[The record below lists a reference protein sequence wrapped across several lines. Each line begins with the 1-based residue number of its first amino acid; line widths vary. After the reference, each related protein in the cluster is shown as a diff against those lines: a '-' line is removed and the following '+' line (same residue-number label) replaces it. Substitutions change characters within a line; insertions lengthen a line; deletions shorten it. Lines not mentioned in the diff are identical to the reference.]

1 MFVFILTEVL
11 LPLLILIFVGF
22 LLQRK
27 FAFNLKHFSTLIT
40 YCLMPVAV
48 FANIYDITIQMDLLL
63 KVLYYIVAYSLVMIL
78 IGNLFAKVLNL
89 QKDESAALK
98 NSISLM
104 NSGNYGLPVSQL
116 IFSQNPIGVAVQIF
130 VLIFQNLLTYS
141 YGMYNLLSTTKS
153 LKDIVISFL
162 KLPVFHA
169 LILGIIFQVG
179 HIKLSQVFLIPIHQ
193 ISDSFAPIALI
204 LLGAQLAH
212 IKLKLLHRAIM
223 GSLIG
228 RLIIGPL
235 IALSLIYLF
244 HIDGVIAQ
252 SLFIASAFPTS
263 RNTSTIAFEYDVE
276 PELHAQ
282 IVLFSTLLSSITV
295 SIVIYLSYIL
305 FT

>member
-27 FAFNLKHFSTLIT
+27 FAFNLKHLSTLIT

-63 KVLYYIVAYSLVMIL
+63 KVLYYIVTYSIVMIL

-89 QKDESAALK
+89 QKGESAALK

-282 IVLFSTLLSSITV
+282 IVLFSTLLSSVTV

>member
-1 MFVFILTEVL
+1 
-11 LPLLILIFVGF
+11 
-22 LLQRK
+22 
-27 FAFNLKHFSTLIT
+27 T

-48 FANIYDITIQMDLLL
+48 FANIYDITIQLDLLL
-63 KVLYYIVAYSLVMIL
+63 KVLYYIVVYSLVMIL

-89 QKDESAALK
+89 QKGESAALK

-282 IVLFSTLLSSITV
+282 IVLFSTLLSSVTV
-295 SIVIYLSYIL
+295 SIVIYLSYI
-305 FT
+305 

>member
-27 FAFNLKHFSTLIT
+27 FVFNLKHFSTLIT

-63 KVLYYIVAYSLVMIL
+63 KVLYYIVAYSLVIIL

-89 QKDESAALK
+89 QKGESAALK

-153 LKDIVISFL
+153 LKDIFISFL

-244 HIDGVIAQ
+244 HIDGAIAQ

-282 IVLFSTLLSSITV
+282 IVLFSTLLSSVTV

>member
-27 FAFNLKHFSTLIT
+27 FAFNLKHLSTLIT

-63 KVLYYIVAYSLVMIL
+63 KVLYYIVTYSIVMIL

-89 QKDESAALK
+89 QKGESAALK

-282 IVLFSTLLSSITV
+282 IVLFSTLLSSVTV
-295 SIVIYLSYIL
+295 SNVIYLSYIL

>member
-63 KVLYYIVAYSLVMIL
+63 KVFYYIVAYSLVMIL

-89 QKDESAALK
+89 QKGESAALK

-169 LILGIIFQVG
+169 LILGIIFQV
-179 HIKLSQVFLIPIHQ
+179 
-193 ISDSFAPIALI
+193 
-204 LLGAQLAH
+204 AH

-276 PELHAQ
+276 PELHAH

>member
-27 FAFNLKHFSTLIT
+27 FAFNLKHLSTLIT

-63 KVLYYIVAYSLVMIL
+63 KVLYYIVAYSIVMIL

-89 QKDESAALK
+89 QKGESAALK

-276 PELHAQ
+276 SELHAQ
-282 IVLFSTLLSSITV
+282 IVLFSTLLSSVTV

>member
-27 FAFNLKHFSTLIT
+27 FVFNLKHFSTLIT

-89 QKDESAALK
+89 QKGESAALK

-153 LKDIVISFL
+153 LKDIFISFL

-244 HIDGVIAQ
+244 HIDGAIAQ

-282 IVLFSTLLSSITV
+282 IVLFSTLLSSVTV

>member
-27 FAFNLKHFSTLIT
+27 FVFNLKHFSTLIT

-89 QKDESAALK
+89 QKGESAALK

-153 LKDIVISFL
+153 LKDIFISFL

-235 IALSLIYLF
+235 IALSIIYLF
-244 HIDGVIAQ
+244 HIDGAIAQ

-282 IVLFSTLLSSITV
+282 IVLFSTLLSSVTV

>member
-27 FAFNLKHFSTLIT
+27 FAFNLKYFSTLIT

-89 QKDESAALK
+89 QKGESAALK

-282 IVLFSTLLSSITV
+282 IVLFSTLLSSVTV
-295 SIVIYLSYIL
+295 SIVIYFSYIL

>member
-27 FAFNLKHFSTLIT
+27 FAFNLKHLSTLIT

-63 KVLYYIVAYSLVMIL
+63 KVLYYIVAYSIVMIL

-89 QKDESAALK
+89 QKGESAALK

-282 IVLFSTLLSSITV
+282 IVLFSTLLSSVTV

>member
-11 LPLLILIFVGF
+11 LPLLILIFVGV

-63 KVLYYIVAYSLVMIL
+63 KVLYYIVAYSIVMIL

-89 QKDESAALK
+89 QKGESAALK

-235 IALSLIYLF
+235 IALSLIYIF

-282 IVLFSTLLSSITV
+282 IVLFSTLLSSVTV
-295 SIVIYLSYIL
+295 SIVIYFSYIL

>member
-27 FAFNLKHFSTLIT
+27 FVFNLKHFSTLIT

-89 QKDESAALK
+89 QKGESAALK

-153 LKDIVISFL
+153 LKDIFISFL

-235 IALSLIYLF
+235 IALGLIYLF

-282 IVLFSTLLSSITV
+282 IVLFSTLLSSVTV

>member
-27 FAFNLKHFSTLIT
+27 FEFNLKHFSTLIT

-63 KVLYYIVAYSLVMIL
+63 KVLYYIVAYSIVMIL

-89 QKDESAALK
+89 KKGESAALK

-282 IVLFSTLLSSITV
+282 IVLFSTLLSSVTV
-295 SIVIYLSYIL
+295 SIVIYFSYIL

>member
-27 FAFNLKHFSTLIT
+27 FEFNFKHFSTLIT

-89 QKDESAALK
+89 QKGESAALK

-235 IALSLIYLF
+235 IALGLIYLF

-282 IVLFSTLLSSITV
+282 IVLFSTLLSSVTV

>member
-27 FAFNLKHFSTLIT
+27 FVFNLKHFSTLIT

-89 QKDESAALK
+89 QKGESAALK

-153 LKDIVISFL
+153 LKDIFISFL

-179 HIKLSQVFLIPIHQ
+179 HIKFSQVFLIPIHQ

-244 HIDGVIAQ
+244 HIDGAIAQ

-282 IVLFSTLLSSITV
+282 IVLFSTLLSSVTV

>member
-27 FAFNLKHFSTLIT
+27 FVFNLKHFSTLTT

-89 QKDESAALK
+89 QKGESAALK

-153 LKDIVISFL
+153 LKDIFISFL

-244 HIDGVIAQ
+244 HIDGAIAQ

-282 IVLFSTLLSSITV
+282 IVLFSTLLSSVTV

>member
-27 FAFNLKHFSTLIT
+27 FAFNLKHLSTLIT

-63 KVLYYIVAYSLVMIL
+63 KVLYYIVTYSIVMIL

-89 QKDESAALK
+89 QKGESAALK

-130 VLIFQNLLTYS
+130 VLVFQNLLTYS

-235 IALSLIYLF
+235 IALGLIYLF

-282 IVLFSTLLSSITV
+282 IVLFSTLLSSVTV